1 MQQKNNKAYM
11 YSMKAACGQKRQSV
25 LDPVFRMW
33 DVSRFK
39 SRLCNMLLPWTNL
52 TLNSGVRVS
61 HCASVISS
69 EVFHAAEQEANEANF
84 FRGWVTL
91 PPKLAAIWNDTK
103 NVSELLTVC
112 SRPKAY
118 YAMYLSKYATL
129 TSQTSYTAVTPSNPF
144 CELIINALG
153 RPPLEA
159 LNRESKPLQSQTIW
173 RGPASL
179 CCIEIILFWRIWMV
193 IS

>member
-1 MQQKNNKAYM
+1 MSAGSSPGYVICCCLERTSHWTVVFGLVIVLQSFHLKFSTQQNKKP
-11 YSMKAACGQKRQSV
+11 MKPTFLEAELHYPRSSQ
-25 LDPVFRMW
+25 L
-33 DVSRFK
+33 
-39 SRLCNMLLPWTNL
+39 
-52 TLNSGVRVS
+52 SG
-61 HCASVISS
+61 
-69 EVFHAAEQEANEANF
+69 
-84 FRGWVTL
+84 TT
-91 PPKLAAIWNDTK
+91 PK

-159 LNRESKPLQSQTIW
+159 LNRESKPLQRQTIW

-179 CCIEIILFWRIWMV
+179 CCTEIILFWRIWMV

>member
-1 MQQKNNKAYM
+1 MVFSVSISGYQTSVFTADFSTERKKRVLRMQQKNNKAYM

-103 NVSELLTVC
+103 KCIRAVNCVQPSKSILRNVLVKICHSYFADLLHGRH
-112 SRPKAY
+112 SFKPI
-118 YAMYLSKYATL
+118 LW
-129 TSQTSYTAVTPSNPF
+129 
-144 CELIINALG
+144 IN
-153 RPPLEA
+153 
-159 LNRESKPLQSQTIW
+159 N
-173 RGPASL
+173 
-179 CCIEIILFWRIWMV
+179 
-193 IS
+193 